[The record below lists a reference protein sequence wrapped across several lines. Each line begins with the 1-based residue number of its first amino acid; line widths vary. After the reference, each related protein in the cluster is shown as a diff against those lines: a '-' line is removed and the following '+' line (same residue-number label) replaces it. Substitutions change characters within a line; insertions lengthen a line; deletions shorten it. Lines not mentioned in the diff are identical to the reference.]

1 MANKE
6 VGKQARLPGKLDGIG
21 FDVFAM
27 KEPVYTMIFMST
39 YGQLVVSYG
48 QKENVRMVD
57 VLNANGTGTRKQV
70 HFKYTKILSDH
81 YNFREAVDKKKK
93 HHGGKCG
100 HGMSLKNTWSTKI

>member
-27 KEPVYTMIFMST
+27 KEPVYTMILMST

-57 VLNANGTGTRKQV
+57 VLNENCTDIGTCNQV
-70 HFKYTKILSDH
+70 HFNYVEI
-81 YNFREAVDKKKK
+81 F
-93 HHGGKCG
+93 
-100 HGMSLKNTWSTKI
+100 